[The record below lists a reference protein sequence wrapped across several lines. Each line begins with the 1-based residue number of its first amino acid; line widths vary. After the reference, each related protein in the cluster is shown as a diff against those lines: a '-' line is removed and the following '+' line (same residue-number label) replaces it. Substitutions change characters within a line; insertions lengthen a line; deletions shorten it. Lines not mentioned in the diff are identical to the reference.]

1 MDYWVIGLVIFLG
14 TLWVPLFFTLELS
27 FHERFTYRFKLFN
40 FNLTSLIESF
50 LESESKSK
58 PTPKKKSND
67 KKKKKKLHPV
77 IKRLLA
83 TPLLYKSLAKW
94 LFSAIKI
101 FYPMTRPKW
110 KNAEFSFGTNDP
122 YETSEWVQLFLVISP
137 FSPIQPIK
145 INPNWQEASFRF
157 EAKANW
163 SIFPILIVFRAFFLI
178 LKFPIYSL
186 FKSLYLSLSE
196 TRWNNHHPKISRLK
210 SSLKH

>member
-1 MDYWVIGLVIFLG
+1 MDYSIIGLVIFVG

-27 FHERFTYRFKLFN
+27 FDEKFTYRFKLFN
-40 FNLTSLIESF
+40 FDLTSLIESF
-50 LESESKSK
+50 LESESKPK
-58 PTPKKKSND
+58 TTPKKKSKA
-67 KKKKKKLHPV
+67 KKKKKKLHP
-77 IKRLLA
+77 ILKRLLA

-94 LFSAIKI
+94 FYCAIKI
-101 FYPMTRPKW
+101 FYPMTKPKW

-145 INPNWQEASFRF
+145 INPNWQEASFKF

-163 SIFPILIVFRAFFLI
+163 SIFPIIIAFRTLLLI

-186 FKSLYLSLSE
+186 FKSLYLALSE
-196 TRWNNHHPKISRLK
+196 KRWNKHHPKISRLK
-210 SSLKH
+210 TSLKH